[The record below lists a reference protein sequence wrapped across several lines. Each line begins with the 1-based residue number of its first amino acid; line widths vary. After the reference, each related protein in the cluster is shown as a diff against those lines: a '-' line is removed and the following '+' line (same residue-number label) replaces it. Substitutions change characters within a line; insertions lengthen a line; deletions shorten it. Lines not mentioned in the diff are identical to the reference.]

1 MLTVTAFRCSV
12 LRDPSQATSM
22 KRVITSTPFIVVA
35 LWLLWGSSFIPIKTG
50 LTVAPPQVF
59 AVLRVLMTAAVL
71 IIAIGVRRVRLGA
84 QSFDVR
90 VHRFGIVLGV
100 LNGFFFLML
109 QNIAMVDAGAAL
121 SSILIYTQ
129 PLMVAIGARIVLGER
144 LSSRRIVGLVAGW
157 SGVIIL
163 VYGELD
169 AGSAPLGA
177 SLMLLGA
184 AFAWAAATLIFKWL
198 PANVDALRLLLWQNL
213 YGFMPLSIWVAI
225 RADYDVTVGVTL
237 VMSVFYVAVA
247 ASIGGY
253 GLQFVLLRRGEAG
266 VVSSWL
272 FAVPIVASALGI
284 LLLSE
289 PVHAG
294 LLLGGPA
301 VALGIYLVNSTR
313 TAKAAA
319 R

>member
-1 MLTVTAFRCSV
+1 MKRLVTA
-12 LRDPSQATSM
+12 
-22 KRVITSTPFIVVA
+22 TPFIVVS
-35 LWLLWGSSFIPIKTG
+35 LWFLWGSSFIPIKTG
-50 LTVAPPQVF
+50 LTVAPPPVF

-71 IIAIGVRRVRLGA
+71 LIAIGMRRLRSGPR
-84 QSFDVR
+84 SFDPR

-100 LNGFFFLML
+100 LNGFIFLTL

-121 SSILIYTQ
+121 SSVLIYTQ

-144 LSSRRIVGLVAGW
+144 LSPRRIVGLVAGW

-163 VYGELD
+163 VFGELD
-169 AGSAPLGA
+169 AGSAPLAA

-184 AFAWAAATLIFKWL
+184 AFAWSLATLTFKWL

-213 YGFMPLSIWVAI
+213 YGLVPLSLVMLI
-225 RADYDVTVGVTL
+225 RADYDITVGVTL
-237 VMSVFYVAVA
+237 FVSVFYVAVA

-272 FAVPIVASALGI
+272 FAVPIVASLLGVV
-284 LLLSE
+284 LLNE
-289 PVHAG
+289 AVHAG

-313 TAKAAA
+313 TKK
-319 R
+319 RPFDPVLTQKV

>member
-1 MLTVTAFRCSV
+1 
-12 LRDPSQATSM
+12 M

-35 LWLLWGSSFIPIKTG
+35 LWFLWGSSFIPIKTG

-59 AVLRVLMTAAVL
+59 ATLRVLMTAFVL
-71 IIAIGVRRVRLGA
+71 LVAIGVRRARLGA
-84 QSFDVR
+84 QPFDRR
-90 VHRFGIVLGV
+90 VHRFGLVLGI
-100 LNGFFFLML
+100 LNGFLFLML

-121 SSILIYTQ
+121 SSVLIYTQ

-144 LSSRRIVGLVAGW
+144 LSSRRIVGLIAGW

-163 VYGELD
+163 VFGELD
-169 AGSAPLGA
+169 AGSAPLAA

-184 AFAWAAATLIFKWL
+184 AFAWSVATLTFKWL
-198 PANVDALRLLLWQNL
+198 PANVDAARLMLWQYL
-213 YGFMPLSIWVAI
+213 YGFVPLSIWVAI
-225 RADYDVTVGVTL
+225 RADYDVTIGWNL
-237 VMSVFYVAVA
+237 FLSVFYVAVA

-284 LLLSE
+284 LLLNE
-289 PVHAG
+289 PPHAG
-294 LLLGGPA
+294 LLLGGSA

-313 TAKAAA
+313 TLKAIPPTVDPIIKTP
-319 R
+319 

>member
-1 MLTVTAFRCSV
+1 
-12 LRDPSQATSM
+12 M
-22 KRVITSTPFIVVA
+22 KRFLTSTPFIVVL
-35 LWLLWGSSFIPIKTG
+35 LWFLWGSSFIPIKTG
-50 LTVAPPQVF
+50 LTVAPPHVF
-59 AVLRVLMTAAVL
+59 AVLRVIMTAAVL
-71 IIAIGVRRVRLGA
+71 LVAVGIRRIRTGPRA
-84 QSFDVR
+84 FDPR

-100 LNGFFFLML
+100 LNGFIFLTL

-121 SSILIYTQ
+121 SSVLIYTQ

-163 VYGELD
+163 VFGELD

-184 AFAWAAATLIFKWL
+184 AFAWSLATLTFKWL

-213 YGFMPLSIWVAI
+213 YGLIPLSLFMHT
-225 RADYDVTVGVTL
+225 RSDYDVTVGVTL
-237 VMSVFYVAVA
+237 LVSVFYVAVA

-272 FAVPIVASALGI
+272 FAVPIVASLLGV
-284 LLLSE
+284 LLLNE
-289 PVHAG
+289 ALHAG

-313 TAKAAA
+313 TRKPPLHPALADET
-319 R
+319 

>member
-1 MLTVTAFRCSV
+1 
-12 LRDPSQATSM
+12 M
-22 KRVITSTPFIVVA
+22 KRFLTSTPFIVVA
-35 LWLLWGSSFIPIKTG
+35 LWFLWGSSFIPIKTG
-50 LTVAPPQVF
+50 LTVAPPHVF
-59 AVLRVLMTAAVL
+59 AVLRVMMTAAVL
-71 IIAIGVRRVRLGA
+71 LIAIGVRRARLGP
-84 QSFDVR
+84 QGFDPR
-90 VHRFGIVLGV
+90 VHRFGIILGV
-100 LNGFFFLML
+100 LNGFLFLTL

-121 SSILIYTQ
+121 SSVLIYTQ
-129 PLMVAIGARIVLGER
+129 PLMVALGARIVLGEKLR
-144 LSSRRIVGLVAGW
+144 SRRIIGLVAGW

-163 VYGELD
+163 VFGELD
-169 AGSAPLGA
+169 AGSAPLTA

-184 AFAWAAATLIFKWL
+184 AFAWSVATLVFKWL
-198 PANVDALRLLLWQNL
+198 PNNVDALRLLLWQNL
-213 YGFMPLSIWVAI
+213 YGFAPLTVWMAWQ
-225 RADYDVTVGVTL
+225 ADYDVTVGWNL
-237 VMSVFYVAVA
+237 LLSVFYVAVA

-272 FAVPIVASALGI
+272 FAVPIVAAVLGI
-284 LLLSE
+284 LLLNE

-313 TAKAAA
+313 TAKPPVTPTTEA